1 MKRSSGMSLP
11 SELEF
16 GSFLQYAPHGTTN
29 ISKRSKDLCYAIKND
44 SQVSVRSPD
53 GNISSVPA
61 IQKAV
66 ERIEQ
71 NRLSRQLLGS
81 FFGPDRILI
90 PVPRSAPFP
99 SSDALWPARRVC
111 DELVARG
118 LGAVVLPAL
127 IRHTAV
133 TKSASAPRGCR
144 PMPPDHFASTSLA
157 TELPLFDQN
166 KITIVDD
173 VITRGSTF
181 IGMSPHVVAGF
192 SDYDIRCFAM
202 VRTISDQDVDRL
214 EAPVVGSIHYSGNYL
229 HREP

>member
-1 MKRSSGMSLP
+1 MRRSSGMHLP

-16 GSFLQYAPHGTTN
+16 GSFLQYAPRGTTN
-29 ISKRSKDLCYAIKND
+29 VSRSSKTVCSAIKND
-44 SQVSVRSPD
+44 FQISIRSAD
-53 GNISSVPA
+53 GKASFVWA

-71 NRLSRQLLGS
+71 TRPKFPLLDT

-90 PVPRSAPFP
+90 PVPRSAPFRV
-99 SSDALWPARRVC
+99 SDALWPARRIC

-118 LGAVVLPAL
+118 LGAAVMPAL

-133 TKSASAPRGCR
+133 TKSATAPKGCR
-144 PMPPDHFASTSLA
+144 PMPPDHFRSTSLA
-157 TELPLFDQN
+157 SELPLFSQK

-181 IGMSPHVVAGF
+181 IGMSPHVAAAF
-192 SDYDIRCFAM
+192 PDHDIRCFAL
-202 VRTISDQDVDRL
+202 VRTISVGDVETL
-214 EAPVVGSIHYSGNYL
+214 EAPAAGSIEYSGNYL